1 MDGNYPVG
9 PEIRNSPASA
19 GDMGSI
25 PGPGRI
31 PHAVEQ
37 LSPWATTTDP
47 TSLEP
52 VLRNKRS
59 HCNGKSMHHS

>member
-19 GDMGSI
+19 GDI

-37 LSPWATTTDP
+37 LSP
-47 TSLEP
+47 
-52 VLRNKRS
+52 
-59 HCNGKSMHHS
+59 